1 MHPPG
6 HGGALT
12 RLQDV
17 IEGALPVRAIAPAWA
32 YCCAVESESSTV
44 AETFFGVET
53 WLRCCYFCFFFKSDY
68 SL

>member
-32 YCCAVESESSTV
+32 YSCCAVESESSTV

-53 WLRCCYFCFFFKSDY
+53 WLRCCCYFFF
-68 SL
+68 LI